1 MMKKKDELSE
11 TAQYWLGGL
20 LLHAPAIAALHAPT
34 VNCYRRFTDF
44 SFAPT
49 LATWG
54 VQNRTCAV
62 RVKLGGEEGTYFE
75 NRMGCGGA
83 NPYLIMAATI
93 AAGMDGLDKKIKPP
107 PASAGIAYKDLD
119 KENKDKAS
127 LPKTLEAALD
137 LLQKDKIICDALGA
151 EFIKCFVAVKKFEID
166 SAKKNGVTG
175 EKVSQWERDLYFEF
189 L

>member
-1 MMKKKDELSE
+1 LH
-11 TAQYWLGGL
+11 WLGGIL
-20 LLHAPAIAALHAPT
+20 AHAPAIAALHAPT
-34 VNCYRRFTDF
+34 VNCFRRFTDF

-54 VQNRTCAV
+54 NQNRTCAV
-62 RVKLGGEEGTYFE
+62 RVKVAGDEGTYLE
-75 NRMGCGGA
+75 NRMGCGGS

-93 AAGMDGLDKKIKPP
+93 AAGIDGLEKKIKPP
-107 PASAGIAYKDLD
+107 TPTTGIAYKDLD
-119 KENKDKAS
+119 KDNKDKVA

-137 LLQKDKIICDALGA
+137 LLQKDKVICDALGN
-151 EFIKCFVAVKKFEID
+151 EFIQCFAAVKKFEID
-166 SAKKNGVTG
+166 SARKNNVTG